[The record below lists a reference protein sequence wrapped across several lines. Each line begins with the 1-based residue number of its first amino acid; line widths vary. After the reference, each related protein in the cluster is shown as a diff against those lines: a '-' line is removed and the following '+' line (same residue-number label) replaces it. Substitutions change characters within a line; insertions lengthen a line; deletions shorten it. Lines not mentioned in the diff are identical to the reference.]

1 MTAEVAPT
9 VVVASAAAPYAGRR
23 FSEFAI
29 GQRFGMRTTIGPE
42 HLVEAARL
50 TGDTNP
56 LHVDRDFAL
65 RSRYGDCILHGV
77 ATSAILSAP
86 FGNLVAG
93 TAIAYLEHSSR
104 FTGPVRAGD
113 TLEIVWRVIAVS
125 PKPQHGGGIVTAEC
139 EARNQRGEVVATA
152 SGKMLVS
159 DQLAA

>member
-9 VVVASAAAPYAGRR
+9 VAVTSATAPYAGRR
-23 FSEFAI
+23 FSEFGI
-29 GQRFGMRTTIGPE
+29 GQRFGMAVTIAPE
-42 HLVEAARL
+42 HLVQAARL

-56 LHVDRDFAL
+56 LHVDREFAR

-93 TAIAYLEHSSR
+93 TAIAYLEHTSR
-104 FTGPVRAGD
+104 FTAPVRAGD
-113 TLEIVWRVIAVS
+113 TLDIVWHVVALS
-125 PKPQHGGGIVTAEC
+125 AKPQHGGGIVTAEC

-159 DQLAA
+159 DQLAP